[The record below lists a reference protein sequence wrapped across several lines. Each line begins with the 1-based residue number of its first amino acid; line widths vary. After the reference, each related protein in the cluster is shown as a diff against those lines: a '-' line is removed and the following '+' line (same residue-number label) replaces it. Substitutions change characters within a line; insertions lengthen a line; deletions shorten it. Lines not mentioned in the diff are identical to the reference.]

1 MILWDSLCLTTNE
14 LVTSTSDEW
23 DVDFLYEREGGS
35 VVMGLETG
43 LGGESPCS
51 FLALTKTVTVVLGSK
66 FLIVYDSVCTS
77 FIVSQCDGFLR
88 V

>member
-1 MILWDSLCLTTNE
+1 MSSIILWDSRCLTINE
-14 LVTSTSDEW
+14 LATSISDER

-66 FLIVYDSVCTS
+66 FVMVYDSV
-77 FIVSQCDGFLR
+77 
-88 V
+88 

>member
-1 MILWDSLCLTTNE
+1 M
-14 LVTSTSDEW
+14 SDEW
-23 DVDFLYEREGGS
+23 EVDFLYEREGGS

-51 FLALTKTVTVVLGSK
+51 FLALTRTVTVVLGSK
-66 FLIVYDSVCTS
+66 FVIVYDSTWTS
-77 FIVSQCDGFLR
+77 SIEIQCDGFLS

>member
-1 MILWDSLCLTTNE
+1 M
-14 LVTSTSDEW
+14 SDEW
-23 DVDFLYEREGGS
+23 EVDFLYEREGGS

-51 FLALTKTVTVVLGSK
+51 FRALTRTVTVVLGSK
-66 FLIVYDSVCTS
+66 FVIVYDSAWTS
-77 FIVSQCDGFLR
+77 SIEIQCDGFLS